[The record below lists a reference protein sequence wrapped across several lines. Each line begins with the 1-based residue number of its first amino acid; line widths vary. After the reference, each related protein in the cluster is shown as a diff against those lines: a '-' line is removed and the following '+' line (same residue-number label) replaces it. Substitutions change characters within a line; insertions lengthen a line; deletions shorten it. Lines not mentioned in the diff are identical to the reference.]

1 MSDPVKRRGYVSPL
15 RAERARRS
23 RSRIVAAAIRLF
35 LADGYARTTIAAV
48 AAAAGV
54 SADLVFHLF
63 GSKRE
68 LLRAAMDASVGGDD
82 RDVPFLERAEPQA
95 MRRETDQ
102 RRQIA
107 MFAAG
112 MAGQLER
119 VRPVDDMLRNAAAVD
134 PQIAVLRED
143 IQLRQR
149 RQAMTTVAGWLRDRG
164 PFRGDMPVEQAAAVI
179 WTLTSPEVH
188 HMLTVDWAWTSPQYQ
203 DWLRTTLQATLLPG
217 LP

>member
-35 LADGYARTTIAAV
+35 LEDGYARTTIAAV
-48 AAAAGV
+48 ASAAGV

-134 PQIAVLRED
+134 PQIAALRED

-164 PFRGDMPVEQAAAVI
+164 PFRDDMPVEQAAAVI

-188 HMLTVDWAWTSPQYQ
+188 RMLTVDWAWASPQYQ

-217 LP
+217 PP

>member
-1 MSDPVKRRGYVSPL
+1 MGDPVKRRGYVSPL

-54 SADLVFHLF
+54 SADRVFHLF

-119 VRPVDDMLRNAAAVD
+119 GGRSMTCCAT
-134 PQIAVLRED
+134 
-143 IQLRQR
+143 R
-149 RQAMTTVAGWLRDRG
+149 RRSTRRLPRSAR
-164 PFRGDMPVEQAAAVI
+164 
-179 WTLTSPEVH
+179 TSSS
-188 HMLTVDWAWTSPQYQ
+188 ASGA
-203 DWLRTTLQATLLPG
+203 RR
-217 LP
+217 

>member
-23 RSRIVAAAIRLF
+23 RTRIVAAAIRLF

-82 RDVPFLERAEPQA
+82 QDVPFLERAEPQA

-134 PQIAVLRED
+134 PQIAALRED

-164 PFRGDMPVEQAAAVI
+164 PFRDDMPVEQAAAVI

-188 HMLTVDWAWTSPQYQ
+188 RMLTVDWAWTSTQYQ
-203 DWLRTTLQATLLPG
+203 VWLRTTLQATLLPG
-217 LP
+217 PP

>member
-15 RAERARRS
+15 RAERAQRS

-48 AAAAGV
+48 ASAAGV

-68 LLRAAMDASVGGDD
+68 LLRAAIDASVGGDD

-134 PQIAVLRED
+134 PQIAALRED

-164 PFRGDMPVEQAAAVI
+164 PFRDDMPVEQAAAVI

-188 HMLTVDWAWTSPQYQ
+188 HMLTVDRAWTSTQYQ

-217 LP
+217 PL